1 MRTILKYRVVLLI
14 ILSGTLLFGKI
25 YTDFYTNQA
34 TSARNFQNQF
44 LKKERNLDRFI
55 DIQRDLL
62 RHRTDF
68 ANWKNHSNHTSNYLH
83 IFSGDSLIYW
93 NTNRVPIRQFADI
106 HFPAE
111 GILHLQNG
119 WYYAKQIKEND
130 ITICASFLIREEYPY
145 ENKNLQNQFTS
156 DLKLPFTGHISLEN
170 EGFAI
175 HGTNKEFLFS
185 LVPDEAQPIPRSSSI
200 WISTFLLFFMVSLLW
215 WIYIQLKNRSFI
227 YSLITILLLSI
238 LRWWSLGSNWLEPL
252 QELEI
257 LQPNLYASNELFPN
271 FLEYLINCTLILF
284 IVSLVSRILNEI
296 KPLNR
301 YSWLLIVLLLLLFPA
316 WHLILILQ
324 HGLIEN
330 SSIPLIIDRLFSLN
344 IYSILAILSV
354 GAMFFSYYHFSQTLL
369 LLIKRSGLKV
379 PFIAV
384 LLFIA
389 GISYFVLEISYGNEL
404 LVSSLFPMVFLSVL
418 MFKINRD
425 ESRYSLSFGVL
436 FLVLFSGLMAINLA
450 ELTDRKEKAE
460 RILYANQLSTEKDIV
475 TELEYATLAKK
486 IVRDPFLQK
495 FISNPLQM
503 GVSDFE
509 DAMERRYF
517 EGFWERYEMSFNF
530 FDSENNSLIVDESQ
544 NMRFEDLERLIRN
557 HGVVS
562 EAHSNIHFILDYIDQ
577 YSYIIKQPLES
588 DEGRKATL
596 FCRLRSKKIPEEIG
610 FPRLLISSKAN
621 VFESLENYSIA
632 RYYKG
637 KLVTRYGN
645 FNYPTNNKVVTNWR
659 KDTGFIN
666 QEAYNHYIL
675 QKTDDDMLILSIRN
689 YSIIELIT
697 SFSYLFCF
705 FGLLLLPFIL
715 SSEQTPLFEKALSLS
730 VKIRFILIGLVL
742 VALVGFGWGSGVFVR
757 NQYNDYTNGVIR
769 EKMSS
774 VDIEMRSKI
783 GTKKTLDIDRDG
795 NYTEYLLR
803 KFSKVFVTDIN
814 IYNKRGILIASSRPK
829 VFNVGLISEQ
839 MNPEAYFNVAELSKS
854 DFIHEESIG
863 NLGFLSAY
871 QPLHN
876 SEGDL
881 LGYINLQ
888 HFGQQKDFENQIQ
901 RFLVS
906 IINVFMLLLAIS
918 VILAIFVS
926 NWLTAPLR
934 LLQDSFA
941 GVRFGA
947 HNQKIDYKKDDE
959 IGALVKDYN
968 KKLEELEFAADKLA
982 QNERESAWREM
993 AKQVAHEIKNPLTPM
1008 KLSVQQ
1014 LLRVYDPEN
1023 PASAQKLEKVVN
1035 SLIEQIDVLTN
1046 IANEFS
1052 NFAKMPRPNEEQVD
1066 LLALINSVIELFRH
1080 DDKVDIELSTNLQE
1094 VTVMADKDQIL
1105 RVFNNLIKNAI
1116 QAAAEER
1123 HSNISIHIVRTEK
1136 NYLIRIRDNG
1146 TGISPEQRAKLF
1158 VPYFT
1163 TKNAGSGLGLA
1174 LCRQI
1179 IESHRGTIEL
1189 ESTSDQGTEFIIT
1202 LPGIHY

>member
-1 MRTILKYRVVLLI
+1 MKSIFKYRVVLLI

-34 TSARNFQNQF
+34 AAARNFQDQF
-44 LKKERNLDRFI
+44 LKKERSLNRFI
-55 DIQRDLL
+55 EIQRDLL

-68 ANWKNHSNHTSNYLH
+68 ANWKNHSDHPSNYLH

-130 ITICASFLIREEYPY
+130 ITICATFLIREEYPY

-156 DLKLPFTGHISLEN
+156 ELKLPFTGHISLEK

-175 HGTNKEFLFS
+175 HGINNEFLFS
-185 LVPDEAQPIPRSSSI
+185 LVPDEAQPLTRSSSI

-215 WIYIQLKNRSFI
+215 WIYVQLKNRSII
-227 YSLITILLLSI
+227 YSLIAILFIAI

-284 IVSLVSRILNEI
+284 IISLISWNLI
-296 KPLNR
+296 KIKSLNR
-301 YSWLLIVLLLLLFPA
+301 YSWLLIILLLLLFPA
-316 WHLILILQ
+316 WHLILVLQ

-344 IYSILAILSV
+344 VYSILAILSI
-354 GAMFFSYYHFSQTLL
+354 GALFFAFYHFSQTILM
-369 LLIKRSGLKV
+369 LIKRSGLKV

-389 GISYFVLEISYGNEL
+389 GMSYFVLEISYGNEL

-475 TELEYATLAKK
+475 TELEYATLAIK
-486 IVRDPFLQK
+486 IVSDPFLQK

-517 EGFWERYEMSFNF
+517 KGFWERYEMSFNF
-530 FDSENNSLIVDESQ
+530 FDSDMNSLIVDESQ
-544 NMRFEDLERLIRN
+544 NVRFEDLDLLIRS
-557 HGVVS
+557 HGVSS
-562 EAHSNIHFILDYIDQ
+562 EVDSNIYFIRDYIDQ

-588 DEGRKATL
+588 KEGKKAIL
-596 FCRLRSKKIPEEIG
+596 ICRLRSKKIPEEIG

-645 FNYPTNNKVVTNWR
+645 FNYPTNNSVVNTWR
-659 KDTGFIN
+659 KGTGFVDH
-666 QEAYNHYIL
+666 EMHNHYVL
-675 QKTDDDMLILSIRN
+675 QKTKDDMLILSMRN
-689 YSIIELIT
+689 YRVIELIT

-705 FGLLLLPFIL
+705 FGLLLLPFLL
-715 SSEQTPLFEKALSLS
+715 SSDQSKLFEKALSLS
-730 VKIRFILIGLVL
+730 ARIRFILIGLVL

-757 NQYNDYTNGVIR
+757 NQYNDYTDGVIR

-774 VDIEMRSKI
+774 VDLELRSKL
-783 GTKKTLDIDRDG
+783 GTKKSLDIERDG
-795 NYTEYLLR
+795 NYAEYLLR
-803 KFSKVFVTDIN
+803 KFAKVFVTDIN
-814 IYNKRGILIASSRPK
+814 IYNKRGIMIASSRPK
-829 VFNVGLISEQ
+829 VFNMGLISEQ
-839 MNPEAYFNVAELSKS
+839 MNPSAFVNVAELNKS
-854 DFIHEESIG
+854 DFIHQENIG
-863 NLGFLSAY
+863 NLSFLSAY
-871 QPLHN
+871 QPLYN
-876 SEGDL
+876 NDGEL

-934 LLQDSFA
+934 LLQESFA

-982 QNERESAWREM
+982 QSERESAWREM

-1052 NFAKMPRPNEEQVD
+1052 NFAKMPRPNEERID
-1066 LLALINSVIELFRH
+1066 LLGLINNVVELFRN
-1080 DDKVDIELSTNLQE
+1080 DGVVEIELKSQITKAMI
-1094 VTVMADKDQIL
+1094 MADKDQLL
-1105 RVFNNLIKNAI
+1105 RVFNNLIKNSI
-1116 QAAAEER
+1116 QAIPAERKGKITIQIEQ
-1123 HSNISIHIVRTEK
+1123 SKKYVEIHIQ
-1136 NYLIRIRDNG
+1136 DNG
-1146 TGISPEQRAKLF
+1146 TGISAEQRVKLF

-1163 TKNAGSGLGLA
+1163 TKSTGSGLGLA
-1174 LCRQI
+1174 MCKQI

-1189 ESTSDQGTEFIIT
+1189 DSTSDEGTLFT
-1202 LPGIHY
+1202 VRLPMS